1 MRTEPM
7 LPALPADLPWTL
19 NAYLLLDGVSVT
31 ELPRKLYQWSDAPTF
46 EPLYRDSRWQEL
58 LDLSPCLVALDGRQ
72 DPILQAF
79 LDNAAQEWGYLLFA
93 RVSLPILSQHLRD
106 LLCVQSPHGEPV
118 LLRLADPAVMHS
130 LLEHERMELF
140 GPIEQACAPD
150 ALEIRWWQHRRSG
163 SAIARD
169 RTQPYRLSE
178 AEFDAL
184 GEVSFRQ
191 TLMDMDRHMNLYFPA
206 IARPC
211 AAESASSTCVCWPS
225 RPTVVGCARRGTSC
239 STPISSAT
247 WARMRWTRTRTSP
260 CCSMVPPANPRRSGW
275 PLRPSWRSVAPPRQK
290 GCIHDCA
297 GHTPARQR
305 QPGGKRSLVQ
315 R

>member
-31 ELPRKLYQWSDAPTF
+31 ELPRKLYQWSDTPTF

-106 LLCVQSPHGEPV
+106 LLCVQPPHGEPV

-140 GPIEQACAPD
+140 GPIEQVCAPD
-150 ALEIRWWQHRRSG
+150 ALETRWWQHRRSG

-191 TLMDMDRHMNLYFPA
+191 TLMDMDRHMNLYFPGYRPA
-206 IARPC
+206 LCGRERFQHLRMLAEQAYRRGICSARDILLYANIFGYLGEDALDAHADIAVLLDGPSSQSPAQRVAA
-211 AAESASSTCVCWPS
+211 AAELAE
-225 RPTVVGCARRGTSC
+225 RRAAETE
-239 STPISSAT
+239 
-247 WARMRWTRTRTSP
+247 RMHS
-260 CCSMVPPANPRRSGW
+260 
-275 PLRPSWRSVAPPRQK
+275 
-290 GCIHDCA
+290 
-297 GHTPARQR
+297 
-305 QPGGKRSLVQ
+305 
-315 R
+315 

>member
-19 NAYLLLDGVSVT
+19 NAYLLLDGVSVM
-31 ELPRKLYQWSDAPTF
+31 ELPRKLYQWSDTPTF

-191 TLMDMDRHMNLYFPA
+191 TLMDMDRHMNLYFPGY
-206 IARPC
+206 RPALC
-211 AAESASSTCVCWPS
+211 GRERFQHLRMLAEQAY
-225 RPTVVGCARRGTSC
+225 RRGMC
-239 STPISSAT
+239 SARDILLYANIFGYLGEDALDAHADIAVLLDGPSSQ
-247 WARMRWTRTRTSP
+247 SP
-260 CCSMVPPANPRRSGW
+260 A
-275 PLRPSWRSVAPPRQK
+275 
-290 GCIHDCA
+290 
-297 GHTPARQR
+297 QR
-305 QPGGKRSLVQ
+305 
-315 R
+315 